1 MQTAK
6 SWILLKK
13 IIKTIRK
20 KRKQVHFKYNQGEKM
35 AEKFEEIAVVVDQ
48 NALGSGIYDLTLKT
62 TNIAKAAKA
71 GQFVSVY
78 SNDKS
83 KLLPRPISLCGI
95 DRDEDTIRLVYR
107 VTGENTGTEEFSK
120 LVMGD
125 RIRILGPLG
134 NGFTVE
140 PGKKAFLIGGGIGVP
155 PMLQLAKDINSG
167 VVQTTGAVD
176 TNTQEKGRTEEKQ
189 INGHGKKICD
199 MNIIMGYRDE
209 NTFLLDEFKE
219 QADSFVATEDGS
231 VGTKGNVIDAINEN
245 GLEADVIYACGPMPM
260 LRALKAYAM
269 EHDMEC
275 YVSMEE
281 RMACGIG
288 ACLACVCKTKDK
300 DAHSN
305 VNNKRICKEGPVFNA
320 KEVEL

>member
-1 MQTAK
+1 
-6 SWILLKK
+6 
-13 IIKTIRK
+13 
-20 KRKQVHFKYNQGEKM
+20 M

-62 TNIAKAAKA
+62 KNIAKAAKA

-78 SNDKS
+78 SNDRS

-167 VVQTTGAVD
+167 VVQTSGAVD
-176 TNTQEKGRTEEKQ
+176 TNTQEKGQTEEKQ

-231 VGTKGNVIDAINEN
+231 VGTKGNVIDAIKEN

>member
-1 MQTAK
+1 M
-6 SWILLKK
+6 KK

-62 TNIAKAAKA
+62 KNIAKAAKA

-78 SNDKS
+78 SNDRS

-167 VVQTTGAVD
+167 VVQTSGAVD
-176 TNTQEKGRTEEKQ
+176 TNTQEKGQTEEKQ

-231 VGTKGNVIDAINEN
+231 VGTKGNVIDAIKEN

>member
-1 MQTAK
+1 
-6 SWILLKK
+6 
-13 IIKTIRK
+13 
-20 KRKQVHFKYNQGEKM
+20 M

-62 TNIAKAAKA
+62 TNIAKSAKA

-125 RIRILGPLG
+125 KIRILGPLG

-140 PGKKAFLIGGGIGVP
+140 PGKKAFLVGGGIGVP

-176 TNTQEKGRTEEKQ
+176 TNTQEKGQTEEKQ

-209 NTFLLDEFKE
+209 NTFFLDEFKE

-231 VGTKGNVIDAINEN
+231 VGTKGNVIDAIKEN

>member
-1 MQTAK
+1 
-6 SWILLKK
+6 
-13 IIKTIRK
+13 
-20 KRKQVHFKYNQGEKM
+20 M

-62 TNIAKAAKA
+62 KNIAKAAKA

-78 SNDKS
+78 SNDRS

-167 VVQTTGAVD
+167 VVQTTVAVD
-176 TNTQEKGRTEEKQ
+176 TNTQEKGQTEEKQ

-231 VGTKGNVIDAINEN
+231 VGTKGNVIDAIKEN

>member
-1 MQTAK
+1 
-6 SWILLKK
+6 
-13 IIKTIRK
+13 
-20 KRKQVHFKYNQGEKM
+20 M

-62 TNIAKAAKA
+62 KNIAKAAKA

-125 RIRILGPLG
+125 KIRILGPLG

-167 VVQTTGAVD
+167 VVQTSGAVD
-176 TNTQEKGRTEEKQ
+176 TNTQEKGQTEEKQ

>member
-1 MQTAK
+1 M
-6 SWILLKK
+6 KK

-48 NALGSGIYDLTLKT
+48 NALGRGIYDLTLKT

-125 RIRILGPLG
+125 KIRILGPLG

-140 PGKKAFLIGGGIGVP
+140 PGKKAFLVGGGIGVP

-176 TNTQEKGRTEEKQ
+176 TNTQEKGQTEEKQ

-231 VGTKGNVIDAINEN
+231 VGTKGNVIDAIKEN

>member
-1 MQTAK
+1 M
-6 SWILLKK
+6 LKK

-62 TNIAKAAKA
+62 KNIAKAAKA

-176 TNTQEKGRTEEKQ
+176 TNTQEKGQTEEKQ

-231 VGTKGNVIDAINEN
+231 VGTKGNVIDAIKEN

-260 LRALKAYAM
+260 LHALKAYAM

>member
-1 MQTAK
+1 
-6 SWILLKK
+6 
-13 IIKTIRK
+13 
-20 KRKQVHFKYNQGEKM
+20 M

-125 RIRILGPLG
+125 KIRILGPLG

-176 TNTQEKGRTEEKQ
+176 INTQEKGQTEEKQ

-219 QADSFVATEDGS
+219 QADSFVVTEDGS

>member
-1 MQTAK
+1 
-6 SWILLKK
+6 
-13 IIKTIRK
+13 
-20 KRKQVHFKYNQGEKM
+20 M

-125 RIRILGPLG
+125 KIRLLGPLG

-176 TNTQEKGRTEEKQ
+176 TNTQEKEQTEEKQ

-231 VGTKGNVIDAINEN
+231 VGTKGNVIDAIKEN